1 MLVSL
6 DSDDVGLDIQNC
18 YLFLKIRHA
27 TEEARANEREGERAK
42 KGNKA
47 PWMFVRARKS
57 ESTSEKEG
65 EKSLRNPPGP
75 LTLGMQITTV

>member
-1 MLVSL
+1 MLVS
-6 DSDDVGLDIQNC
+6 DSDVGSDIQSHC
-18 YLFLKIRHA
+18 LFLKIRHA
-27 TEEARANEREGERAK
+27 TEEAQANEREGERAK